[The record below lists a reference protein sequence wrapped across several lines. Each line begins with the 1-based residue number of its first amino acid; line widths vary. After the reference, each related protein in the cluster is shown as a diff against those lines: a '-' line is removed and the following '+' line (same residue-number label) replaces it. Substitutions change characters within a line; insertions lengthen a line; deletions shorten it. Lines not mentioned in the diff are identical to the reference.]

1 MALPL
6 LFRSSRPPRCS
17 GFVLPLALSGSALL
31 LLSSLSLQTLAMHQ
45 LQRSR
50 HRLERVSRADA
61 FLSAA
66 MQFSQRSGAA
76 QACLLQWPSQQWDQP
91 LLCPGADPHLLQAGS
106 AEGLQ
111 WSLEAWHPQGDRGQL
126 TLRLPQRGVATF
138 PLAITAAGAQLQE
151 AV

>member
-1 MALPL
+1 M
-6 LFRSSRPPRCS
+6 
-17 GFVLPLALSGSALL
+17 LPLALSGSALL

-50 HRLERVSRADA
+50 HRLERVSHADA
-61 FLSAA
+61 FFSAA
-66 MQFSQRSGAA
+66 LQFSQRSGAA
-76 QACLLQWPSQQWDQP
+76 QACLLRWPSQQWDQP
-91 LLCPGADPHLLQAGS
+91 LLCPGADPRLLQVGS

-111 WSLEAWHPQGDRGQL
+111 WSLEDWQPQGDRGQL
-126 TLRLPQRGVATF
+126 TLRLPQRGVATL

>member
-1 MALPL
+1 MALPP
-6 LFRSSRPPRCS
+6 LFRPSRPLRCR

-50 HRLERVSRADA
+50 HRFERVSRADA

-66 MQFSQRSGAA
+66 MQFAQRSGAD

-91 LLCPGADPHLLQAGS
+91 LLCPGADPRLLQAGS

-111 WSLEAWHPQGDRGQL
+111 WSLEAWQPQGDRGQL
-126 TLRLPQRGVATF
+126 TLRLPQRGVATL

>member
-1 MALPL
+1 VIT
-6 LFRSSRPPRCS
+6 SNVVPPPVVPDGS
-17 GFVLPLALSGSALL
+17 PGFVLPMALTLSAVL

-76 QACLLQWPSQQWDQP
+76 QACLLLWPSQQW
-91 LLCPGADPHLLQAGS
+91 
-106 AEGLQ
+106 
-111 WSLEAWHPQGDRGQL
+111 
-126 TLRLPQRGVATF
+126 V
-138 PLAITAAGAQLQE
+138 
-151 AV
+151 

>member
-1 MALPL
+1 MALPTL
-6 LFRSSRPPRCS
+6 LRTARPPRCR

-50 HRLERVSRADA
+50 YRLERVSRADA
-61 FLSAA
+61 FFSAA
-66 MQFSQRSGAA
+66 MQFAQRSGAE
-76 QACLLQWPSQQWDQP
+76 QVCLLQWPSEFWDQP
-91 LLCPGADPHLLQAGS
+91 LLCPGADARLLQAGS

-111 WSLEAWHPQGDRGQL
+111 WSLEAWQPQDDRGQL

-138 PLAITAAGAQLQE
+138 PIVITAAGAQLQE